1 MTEDAFNWYSH
12 ILRQAA
18 RTHQSQTTA
27 SDGERSMSSSIVTYY
42 GLPFDPLLSRGRS
55 DSSAQK
61 PHSELN
67 PSISSG
73 VPTTNPECTVSSN
86 ITPSFSHQELSAVK
100 PAPAAPVTA
109 AASATPTSSKHHSFV
124 EMPPPLVSPSTS
136 QQPQQAHAAP
146 RHPIPSQLP
155 SAALLFQGH
164 PTSARLTEEYRGII
178 DTSAIL
184 MNAIDD
190 AMMDWE

>member
-1 MTEDAFNWYSH
+1 M
-12 ILRQAA
+12 
-18 RTHQSQTTA
+18 
-27 SDGERSMSSSIVTYY
+27 IVTYY
-42 GLPFDPLLSRGRS
+42 GLPFGPLLSRGCS

-73 VPTTNPECTVSSN
+73 APSVHDECTVSS
-86 ITPSFSHQELSAVK
+86 ITAPSPSHQEPATAHAGVPAVK
-100 PAPAAPVTA
+100 PTPTAPVPAAT
-109 AASATPTSSKHHSFV
+109 SATSTSSSKDHPSI
-124 EMPPPLVSPSTS
+124 EMPPPLVTPSVS
-136 QQPQQAHAAP
+136 QQPQQAHASQHA
-146 RHPIPSQLP
+146 ILSQLP

>member
-73 VPTTNPECTVSSN
+73 VPTMNADVSSI
-86 ITPSFSHQELSAVK
+86 ITPSHPHREPPAVSI
-100 PAPAAPVTA
+100 PAAS
-109 AASATPTSSKHHSFV
+109 SATPTSSKHRSFI
-124 EMPPPLVSPSTS
+124 EIPPPLVSPSTS

-146 RHPIPSQLP
+146 QHVIPSQLP
-155 SAALLFQGH
+155 SATLLFQGH

-190 AMMDWE
+190 AMMEWE